1 MLGRCI
7 PVLML
12 AAGAAVLAGCS
23 SEKWGRSL
31 GFIHDPPDEFAVTT
45 RAPLAMPPSFTLP
58 EPRPGAIRPQE
69 QSQRTQAEL
78 DLVPQMAL
86 SNGEA
91 GSSPGQQSLV
101 QAAGPTAPAQIR
113 AEVDQ
118 QALKD
123 RPSQGLWS
131 KLAFWRKPQPPGI
144 VVDPQKEAQRIRE
157 NAALGQSQET
167 GDTPIVQPRKKG
179 WLEGIF

>member
-1 MLGRCI
+1 M
-7 PVLML
+7 LML

-23 SEKWGRSL
+23 SEKWGRTF

-69 QSQRTQAEL
+69 QSQRAQAEL

-86 SNGEA
+86 SNGDA

-101 QAAGPTAPAQIR
+101 QAAGPAAPTQIR
-113 AEVDQ
+113 SEVDQ

-131 KLAFWRKPQPPGI
+131 KFAFWRKPTPPGI